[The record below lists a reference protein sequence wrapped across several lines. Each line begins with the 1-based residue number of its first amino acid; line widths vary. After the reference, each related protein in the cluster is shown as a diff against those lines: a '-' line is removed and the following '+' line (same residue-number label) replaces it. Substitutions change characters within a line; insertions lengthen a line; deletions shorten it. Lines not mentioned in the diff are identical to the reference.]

1 MAAKSATH
9 EREIKGTVSPGLDL
23 LIDTDLR
30 HRVEELAYL
39 KAEARGFIDGHEL
52 DDWIEAERELLQH
65 DGDS

>member
-1 MAAKSATH
+1 MAGKSAIH
-9 EREIKGTVSPGLDL
+9 ERATKGSVSPGVDL
-23 LIDTDLR
+23 LVDTDLR

-65 DGDS
+65 EERS